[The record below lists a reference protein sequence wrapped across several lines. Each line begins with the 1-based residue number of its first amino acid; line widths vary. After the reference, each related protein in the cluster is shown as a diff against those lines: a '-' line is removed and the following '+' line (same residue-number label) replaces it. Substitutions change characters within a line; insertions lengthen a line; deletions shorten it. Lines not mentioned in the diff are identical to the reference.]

1 MYPTAIRATS
11 LLLVLVLAAPVRPGA
26 LAAGRDR
33 HQLAS
38 GRAEAPQG
46 LMATVTL
53 YPMADAYVDQQSPA
67 TNFDTAA
74 EWPLEL
80 RANGAERYP
89 LWRFDTSA
97 IPADATVTQA
107 ELKVYLNSGTGGGLL
122 HVIVERITVAWDQ
135 TTVRWNNRPP
145 TQGTWGSWDTDTD
158 PGPRTFDVRVLV
170 GNWVRG
176 SLPNHGLVL
185 RGPTEGPYE
194 RLYRSSGTNRPHLDI
209 VYTAPTASPTPTPS
223 PTASFTATP
232 TATGTPTAT
241 RTDTPTATATATATP
256 TASTAPTATAT
267 ATALPTAT
275 LTPTAT
281 TPNTATTTPTASPS
295 PSPLATATPTEA
307 ATTTPTLAASATP
320 GAPSPSPTPATTATA
335 SATSAPTGDPNPGPS
350 PSATAAG
357 TATATGT
364 VPTPPTG
371 TGTATPAPSPTV
383 TLPGEAFARIYLP
396 MALKTAR
403 LDADPDPTPG
413 PFGTH

>member
-176 SLPNHGLVL
+176 GLPNHGLVL

-209 VYTAPTASPTPTPS
+209 VYTAPTASPTPS

-413 PFGTH
+413 P

>member
-209 VYTAPTASPTPTPS
+209 VYTAPTASPTPS

-281 TPNTATTTPTASPS
+281 TPNTATTTPSASPS

-413 PFGTH
+413 P

>member
-209 VYTAPTASPTPTPS
+209 VYTAPTASPTPS

-241 RTDTPTATATATATP
+241 RTDT
-256 TASTAPTATAT
+256 PTATAT

-320 GAPSPSPTPATTATA
+320 GAPSPSPTPATTAPA

-413 PFGTH
+413 P

>member
-209 VYTAPTASPTPTPS
+209 VYTAPTASPTPS

-335 SATSAPTGDPNPGPS
+335 SATSAPTGDPSPGPS

-371 TGTATPAPSPTV
+371 TSTTTPAPSPTV